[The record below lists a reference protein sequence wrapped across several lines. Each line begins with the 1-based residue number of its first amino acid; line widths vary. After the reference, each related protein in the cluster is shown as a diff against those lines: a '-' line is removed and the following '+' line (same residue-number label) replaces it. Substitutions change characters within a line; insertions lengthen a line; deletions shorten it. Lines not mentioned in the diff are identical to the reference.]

1 MNATMSLEKI
11 NHFPVML
18 DQILSIITPQHG
30 GTFIDCTFGSG
41 GYSKEILKHPKSS
54 VIAFDRDKNVKPFAL
69 EIEKIYG
76 EKFQFFNQPFSNISS
91 KVKKTKNLKAI
102 IFDLG
107 FSLMQIK
114 DLERGFSFD
123 SKGNLDMRMGF
134 NKYSANDVINYL
146 DQNQIGKILKYFGE
160 EKDYKKIAFQIIKER
175 EKKLLNTEDLVYIIK
190 KIKKNPK
197 KFKKNVATKSFQA
210 IRIFVNKEIN
220 ELVKGLIEAT
230 KILNP
235 GNILLVVT
243 FHSLEDKVVKF
254 FFKNYSEIK
263 KNPSRYLPKIEQK
276 DKRLFDFTNK
286 KPILPSDKEIKKNPA
301 SRSAKL
307 RYAIRNEKDFFYP
320 DELTKKFENYLNL
333 ENIELNL

>member
-18 DQILSIITPQHG
+18 EQILSIITPQHG

-41 GYSKEILKHPKSS
+41 GYSKEILKYPKSS
-54 VIAFDRDKNVKPFAL
+54 VIAFDRDKNVKPFVS
-69 EIEKIYG
+69 EIEKTYG
-76 EKFQFFNQPFSNISS
+76 EKFKFFNQPFSNISS
-91 KVKKTKNLKAI
+91 EIKKTNNPKAI

-114 DLERGFSFD
+114 DLKRGFSFD
-123 SKGNLDMRMGF
+123 STGNLDMRMGF
-134 NKYSANDVINYL
+134 NKYSANDIVNYFG
-146 DQNQIGKILKYFGE
+146 QHEIGKILKYFGE
-160 EKDYKKIAFQIIKER
+160 EKDYKKIAFQVVKER

-190 KIKKNPK
+190 RIKKNPK

-243 FHSLEDKVVKF
+243 FHSLEDKIVKF

-263 KNPSRYLPKIEQK
+263 KNPSRYLPKIQQK

-286 KPILPSDKEIKKNPA
+286 KPILPSNDEIIKNPA

-320 DELTKKFENYLNL
+320 DELIKKFENYLNL